1 VAGFKAALVNE
12 LYKLLKKKK
21 MIATAVLSLLVV
33 LIGQLA
39 VTAVTHGLG
48 LRLAGSAEFP
58 FVVMTLLSYT
68 LLPLFAAFVAIDAFC
83 GEFSSNT
90 MKLTLTRPVSRFGV
104 YSAKVGTVAV
114 FIVANLLFVMI
125 LALLAGF
132 LFNPQSA
139 EASGIVKVVLAY
151 VVTGLPLFVF
161 ALVVVVLANLLRSG
175 TAVFFLSV
183 LLYLV
188 FHFLG
193 IVFSRYASFFV
204 TSSFDWYTLWIADAV
219 NWGKILRQLLILLG
233 CGMMLFTAGYYLFER
248 KDL

>member
-1 VAGFKAALVNE
+1 MMFSTRQICSAVRPSHS
-12 LYKLLKKKK
+12 LKK
-21 MIATAVLSLLVV
+21 S
-33 LIGQLA
+33 
-39 VTAVTHGLG
+39 
-48 LRLAGSAEFP
+48 RSSAGP
-58 FVVMTLLSYT
+58 
-68 LLPLFAAFVAIDAFC
+68 
-83 GEFSSNT
+83 G
-90 MKLTLTRPVSRFGV
+90 RPK
-104 YSAKVGTVAV
+104 Y
-114 FIVANLLFVMI
+114 
-125 LALLAGF
+125 
-132 LFNPQSA
+132 
-139 EASGIVKVVLAY
+139 ECASVKVVLAY

-161 ALVVVVLANLLRSG
+161 ALAVVVLANLLRSG